1 MSLFEFISWIKF
13 KNYPYNDDF
22 NLENFGEIF
31 NRERTIFKGL
41 LPNILPKPL
50 IQMESIAS

>member
-13 KNYPYNDDF
+13 KNYPYNGDF